1 MNSPSPSKPKWSGAF
16 RRGTS
21 ILSMGRSKTPSRSS
35 SIHES
40 DSSPLKGVVAAP
52 TSPIPKSVSP
62 KSTLS
67 TGSPSKEPTVTPS
80 KSTLARMGTVL
91 RRSSSLIPRRRT
103 TSTTSSCRDVDSMP
117 SKTTSV
123 GHPSTESKPIPAAE
137 PATESKVISELEVL
151 EPRPSVSEFAH
162 VPPAVIESTKTQFT
176 DRSEEIPPQ
185 GVIRQSLLSTSHEHA
200 ALTIKEACDESL
212 ASSTAE
218 LAPIAI
224 VTERISVRPKADK
237 SLALISS
244 AEPAEQFSS
253 QPEAEPSSLV
263 PISTVELVS
272 EQTNAQT
279 EAEKSSLAP
288 IPSAE
293 PASKQVSTHPKA
305 ELSSLASTSTA
316 ESVSEQPNAQSSP
329 APISSAEP
337 ASKQISTHPEAET
350 SSLAPVSPVEQTSI
364 HPGVEESHTV
374 PHSTAEPVPTPSVT
388 DAVGPSPEAEKQPA
402 VFIIST
408 THAVPA
414 SIASEPTDSTQ
425 KVVEDALPS
434 SGPATHDAIV
444 QEPSVVS
451 SPSPVVDTSV
461 ASLTPE
467 YNIAEPLRE
476 VSSLNSSFEDLAL
489 SSPPTEDDVVV
500 LQKDA
505 VVDHPSVL
513 LMPVDI
519 ASVLSETK
527 GKEKASPVAFVSATK
542 ESSSIRPEPVLEVT
556 KEGDYPVVTKALAP
570 AVSVFP
576 STQQQLEPVQ
586 RNLPLEIP
594 TTSVESAVPSPAA
607 THPLLLFEVQ
617 ESSSRQN
624 NTLLGHARDH
634 HTKTP
639 QEYRSMLRKLLDGLV
654 DLIKHWRRCLCEQ
667 ALRFLLIYDAST

>member
-1 MNSPSPSKPKWSGAF
+1 MNSHSPSKPKWSGAF

-40 DSSPLKGVVAAP
+40 DSSPLKGVVAAS
-52 TSPIPKSVSP
+52 TAPIPKSVSP

-103 TSTTSSCRDVDSMP
+103 TSTTSSFRDVDSMP
-117 SKTTSV
+117 SKTTSA
-123 GHPSTESKPIPAAE
+123 GRPSTESKPTPTAE
-137 PATESKVISELEVL
+137 PATESKVISEPEVL

-162 VPPAVIESTKTQFT
+162 VPPAVIESTKTQST

-185 GVIRQSLLSTSHEHA
+185 GVIRRSLLSTSHEHA

-224 VTERISVRPKADK
+224 VTEQISVRPKADM

-263 PISTVELVS
+263 PISTVEPVS
-272 EQTNAQT
+272 EQTNAQP

-293 PASKQVSTHPKA
+293 PTHPEA
-305 ELSSLASTSTA
+305 ELSSLASTSTT
-316 ESVSEQPNAQSSP
+316 ESVSEQLNAQSSP

-350 SSLAPVSPVEQTSI
+350 SSLAPVSPMEQTSI

-402 VFIIST
+402 VFIIS
-408 THAVPA
+408 
-414 SIASEPTDSTQ
+414 DSTQ
-425 KVVEDALPS
+425 KVVEGALSS

-654 DLIKHWRRCLCEQ
+654 DLIKHWRRCLW
-667 ALRFLLIYDAST
+667 